1 MSLPRTRSLHRRQR
15 ASLFGRGN
23 FADALFAKVKRDNF
37 VALVGPSG
45 SGKSSVVQAGLF
57 LRLRRDAQPWATILF
72 PPREDPF
79 LSLAAGFVWHWQPQ
93 ANPIVN
99 TNEAKK

>member
-1 MSLPRTRSLHRRQR
+1 MKRQ
-15 ASLFGRGN
+15 
-23 FADALFAKVKRDNF
+23 NF

-57 LRLRRDAQPWATILF
+57 PRLRRDTQSGDILF

-79 LSLAAGFVWHWQPQ
+79 LSLAAGFVWRWQPQ
-93 ANPIVN
+93 ANYVVN
-99 TNEAKK
+99 TNEAKKLAAELKDANA